1 MTDKNK
7 KSLHP
12 LWGDFY
18 SKYFKSTE
26 ESIVE
31 MLGNIPMLQT
41 LKKRELKII
50 SKYAY
55 ERSFEIGELIFE
67 TGQPGAAM
75 FIIKEGEIKIVRKID
90 SGDYV
95 DLAILKNGEFFGELA
110 LLDNSPRSATALVS
124 RPTTTIAIFRE
135 DLNNLLESHPELGGK
150 IMKRLAI
157 ITGLRLKATNGQ
169 LLEKENEIQ
178 KLKDK
183 LNERS

>member
-1 MTDKNK
+1 MTNADKK
-7 KSLHP
+7 TSHP

-18 SKYFKSTE
+18 SKFFKSTE

-31 MLGNIPMLQT
+31 ILSNIPMLQT

-50 SKYAY
+50 SKFAY
-55 ERSFEIGELIFE
+55 ERSFETGEIIFE

-75 FIIKEGEIKIVRKID
+75 FIIKEGEIKIVKKID
-90 SGDYV
+90 SGDYI

-110 LLDNSPRSATALVS
+110 LLDNSPRSATALVNC
-124 RPTTTIAIFRE
+124 PTKTIAIFRE

-169 LLEKENEIQ
+169 LIEKENEIQ
-178 KLKDK
+178 RLKEK